1 MQNNVFLL
9 IDQLV
14 SMSGSTSS
22 YENLDSELT
31 IIESEIPKIK
41 AEIKEL
47 EASMTEDKYF
57 DASQEI
63 VDRNIE
69 LSVSKKLDK
78 LEKELDKLKEEQI
91 TLQTEERQSIEKV
104 DLLKQKIVKAKRN
117 ISIISARIE
126 RTSEESTKEIYNKI
140 FEQEREKIESL
151 QLKLENENKSLT
163 SISQKVDDINQ
174 KVSRV
179 TKEIEL
185 CTSRLYEVKKSLNSK
200 KNYIDEN
207 LKNKDSETIKNLQT
221 KLLDL
226 EAKKL
231 TILTDAIY
239 ISSEIKELFIA
250 EKENLAMKKLAE
262 LVAIVNEKPYMEIND
277 IDSLQQELSKLE
289 NTQNNLINIID
300 NKEYYGNDVL
310 YLDNRIN
317 HLKKLINVKKD
328 EIKATK
334 SRISQIDNELVID
347 ITEELKNAEN
357 TSEKIEQAIKD
368 YEKLIN
374 SKDQKN
380 NSTLVALQATYNKKN
395 NELKVIRNIIERYTR
410 ELAILIETSSGLE
423 EEKLTKLNEE
433 IDSYNNEIEELV
445 KIKLLSTKFKDVIE
459 QENDKLKLKEVT
471 ESINSLRQRLSFG
484 KTPQE
489 IYDEIEMFNAS
500 NDSKLNYNEFIEGIQ
515 RDDNKSSI
523 SDLEL
528 TLDNEPEINK
538 TITDDE
544 LTNEELNEK
553 DEITGNFE
561 INDEPEISSIEKD
574 PDEFEL
580 TDMIETIKELE
591 TSGETKEEE
600 AEYSFSELEDTDY
613 FSLDDF
619 LKNLEEE

>member
-78 LEKELDKLKEEQI
+78 LEKEIDKLKEEQI

-221 KLLDL
+221 KL
-226 EAKKL
+226 KSVIFHGFFPFFS
-231 TILTDAIY
+231 ILG
-239 ISSEIKELFIA
+239 LCG
-250 EKENLAMKKLAE
+250 
-262 LVAIVNEKPYMEIND
+262 V
-277 IDSLQQELSKLE
+277 
-289 NTQNNLINIID
+289 
-300 NKEYYGNDVL
+300 
-310 YLDNRIN
+310 
-317 HLKKLINVKKD
+317 
-328 EIKATK
+328 
-334 SRISQIDNELVID
+334 SRGCVFCDHD
-347 ITEELKNAEN
+347 
-357 TSEKIEQAIKD
+357 
-368 YEKLIN
+368 
-374 SKDQKN
+374 
-380 NSTLVALQATYNKKN
+380 
-395 NELKVIRNIIERYTR
+395 
-410 ELAILIETSSGLE
+410 
-423 EEKLTKLNEE
+423 
-433 IDSYNNEIEELV
+433 
-445 KIKLLSTKFKDVIE
+445 
-459 QENDKLKLKEVT
+459 
-471 ESINSLRQRLSFG
+471 
-484 KTPQE
+484 
-489 IYDEIEMFNAS
+489 
-500 NDSKLNYNEFIEGIQ
+500 
-515 RDDNKSSI
+515 
-523 SDLEL
+523 
-528 TLDNEPEINK
+528 
-538 TITDDE
+538 
-544 LTNEELNEK
+544 
-553 DEITGNFE
+553 
-561 INDEPEISSIEKD
+561 
-574 PDEFEL
+574 
-580 TDMIETIKELE
+580 
-591 TSGETKEEE
+591 
-600 AEYSFSELEDTDY
+600 
-613 FSLDDF
+613 
-619 LKNLEEE
+619 